1 MNSGIC
7 GHEFLKKRLLIQKTY
22 HWQSSLQ
29 MFWQPSSSLRTHGDT
44 KKMAA
49 ISSLTATILSHFLYF
64 GRIISIFRILHRIL
78 SRTIHWKSLH
88 RCSYFDQIAI
98 WIIETDHL
106 LPPAVCHQPVDIP
119 NIRIQL
125 VKLAGKCFDIRFFEI

>member
-1 MNSGIC
+1 MLR
-7 GHEFLKKRLLIQKTY
+7 EFCQVTDSRSIFVY
-22 HWQSSLQ
+22 QSMQEKL
-29 MFWQPSSSLRTHGDT
+29 PPTGTATGSSLRTHGDT

-78 SRTIHWKSLH
+78 PRTIHWNSLH

-98 WIIETDHL
+98 RIIETDHL

-125 VKLAGKCFDIRFFEI
+125 FKLSGKCFDIRFFEI